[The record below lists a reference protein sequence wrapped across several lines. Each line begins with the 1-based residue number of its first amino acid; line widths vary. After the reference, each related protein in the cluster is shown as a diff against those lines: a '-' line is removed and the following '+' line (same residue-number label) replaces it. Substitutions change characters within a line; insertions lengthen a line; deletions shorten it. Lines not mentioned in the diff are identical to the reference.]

1 MTFSSYL
8 CYLNTSE
15 IIEYRQKFKIC
26 ITLEFIFM
34 ICKTKMFYSFLQC
47 RTFLLIWNLI
57 FHCSFALGSLSGES
71 SGDGFKNPANGFGDQ
86 ISWKSWPEAKAIAKQ
101 TGKPIMVILHKESC
115 PACRSF
121 KPVFASSEEILNTS
135 DQFVMVNARFG
146 QEPSEESDL
155 NVDGKYV
162 PRIIFLDSS
171 LNVLKDVI
179 NKGGNPK
186 YKYFHKGERS
196 VIDAMKQALAA
207 VTVNANSDEV
217 VSTEL

>member
-1 MTFSSYL
+1 
-8 CYLNTSE
+8 
-15 IIEYRQKFKIC
+15 
-26 ITLEFIFM
+26 
-34 ICKTKMFYSFLQC
+34 MFGSFLQC
-47 RTFLLIWNLI
+47 RTFLLIWYLI
-57 FHCSFALGSLSGES
+57 FNCSFVLGSHSGES
-71 SGDGFKNPANGFGDQ
+71 SGDGFKNPANGFGDH
-86 ISWKSWPEAKAIAKQ
+86 ISWKSWPEAKAIATK

-121 KPVFASSEEILNTS
+121 KQVFASSEDISNTS
-135 DQFVMVNARFG
+135 EQFVMVNAQFG
-146 QEPSEESDL
+146 QEPSEESKF

-179 NKGGNPK
+179 NKSGNPK

-207 VTVNANSDEV
+207 VITNANSDEM